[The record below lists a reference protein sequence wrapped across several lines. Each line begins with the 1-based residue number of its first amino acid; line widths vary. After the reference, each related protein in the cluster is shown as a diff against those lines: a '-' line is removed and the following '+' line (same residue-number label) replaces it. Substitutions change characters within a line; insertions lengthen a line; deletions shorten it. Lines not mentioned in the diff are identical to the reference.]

1 MLRWVSEQVLK
12 PRYLIES
19 GTDDY
24 EDPAEE
30 MEMEVAE
37 ELSSESTAEPQRI
50 YSGAT
55 AEVEMAEEM
64 EMEVAEEHSSGATAA
79 DMTTPFARRERMI
92 RFISEHY
99 TFVSGARTTT
109 REIKDAFFR
118 FANHVPPFTEAQM
131 NNYIGHAIN
140 VATTT
145 TGQTL
150 KDQGVQTKA
159 KWDGAK
165 MQQGYLNLG
174 PLHGCA
180 PP

>member
-1 MLRWVSEQVLK
+1 MLK

-24 EDPAEE
+24 EDLAEVVE
-30 MEMEVAE
+30 EVEAEVAE
-37 ELSSESTAEPQRI
+37 ELSSESTAKPQRI

-55 AEVEMAEEM
+55 AEVKMAEEM
-64 EMEVAEEHSSGATAA
+64 EMEDH
-79 DMTTPFARRERMI
+79 DPTTPFARRERMI

-99 TFVSGARTTT
+99 AFVPGALTTT
-109 REIKDAFFR
+109 QEIKAAFLR
-118 FANHVPPFTEAQM
+118 YTNPAPPFTEAQM
-131 NNYIGHAIN
+131 NSYIGHTITI
-140 VATTT
+140 ATTT

-165 MQQGYLNLG
+165 IQQGYLNLG